1 MGSKGAMALK
11 SHKTA
16 YSRQIEHQ
24 VELAVA
30 GIVAEGLKPSFYAVA
45 KRADVAKSTLYRCPN
60 LKKIVCDAR
69 DAFDAKRQEPSAFE
83 QLVRENEQLRRRVR
97 ELEEMLRGE
106 RCSHSRVAYWIVNMD
121 FAS

>member
-1 MGSKGAMALK
+1 MNGRSTLALK
-11 SHKTA
+11 AHKTA
-16 YSRQIEHQ
+16 YSKQIEHR
-24 VELAVA
+24 VEVAVSE
-30 GIVAEGLKPSFYAVA
+30 IIAEGLKPSFYAVA
-45 KRADVAKSTLYRCPN
+45 KRADVARSTLYRCPN

-106 RCSHSRVAYWIVNMD
+106 PGNHSRVAYWIVDMD
-121 FAS
+121 LAA